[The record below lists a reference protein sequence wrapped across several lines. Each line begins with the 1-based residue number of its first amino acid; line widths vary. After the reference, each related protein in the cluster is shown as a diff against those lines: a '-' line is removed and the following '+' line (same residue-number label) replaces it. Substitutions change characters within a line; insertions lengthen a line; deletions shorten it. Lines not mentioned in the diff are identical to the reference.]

1 MNQDKTFL
9 DKINK
14 SFFKSLKNFD
24 FYDRSPHWEKIT
36 NKKNFENLNELENFR
51 NNKLSYGHDDSN
63 YYTKDTFEEEI
74 KILINE
80 IGEKY
85 FFQNLKKKNIGN
97 LKNFF
102 IFNNRSIDPGD
113 LHLIKYFFDLEKYI
127 FNNCDIKIVCEI
139 GGGYGGLTE
148 KIINKYDCKYIMID
162 LPETNCL
169 STFYL
174 SKTFPD
180 KKVFIYS
187 DFTNNI
193 LNKKVLD
200 ENDIIIIPP
209 NVEFREI
216 EIDLFINTRSMM
228 EMKFSTI
235 SKYFELIHK
244 NISKNG
250 FFFNANR
257 YIKFRAG
264 QPIFL
269 KDYPYDKFWKVISSS
284 KSFNQDHIHQLI
296 TERKYDINSK
306 EIKLELDKILEETKN
321 YLQPDEFRYLNRNYF
336 KEKNYF
342 LKAVKKLL
350 YHFSKLLFRR
360 NYNKFKQ
367 KLYALYNKIN
377 K

>member
-1 MNQDKTFL
+1 MN
-9 DKINK
+9 
-14 SFFKSLKNFD
+14 SFFLK
-24 FYDRSPHWEKIT
+24 KI
-36 NKKNFENLNELENFR
+36 KKNYILSFKKYDDFSASKYWTSSIKKKKKLFNIEKLSNFR
-51 NNKLSYGHDDSN
+51 NNGLSTNIDEN
-63 YYTKDTFEEEI
+63 YINKNTSVKYFNLLLKRYKFNEI
-74 KILINE
+74 KKFLD
-80 IGEKY
+80 
-85 FFQNLKKKNIGN
+85 KKNIGN
-97 LKNFF
+97 YDNINSYKNYLYSASD
-102 IFNNRSIDPGD
+102 IF
-113 LHLIKYFFDLEKYI
+113 LIKYLF
-127 FNNCDIKIVCEI
+127 DIKKKIDLNKINIICEI
-139 GGGYGGLTE
+139 GQGYGLLASKFL
-148 KIINKYDCKYIMID
+148 KIKKFKYIMID
-162 LPETNCL
+162 LPESNFITSYFLKKQFPKIKIIQDMDLKNGIL
-169 STFYL
+169 SMEQINQADIFIL
-174 SKTFPD
+174 SPWVKIG
-180 KKVFIYS
+180 KIKV
-187 DFTNNI
+187 
-193 LNKKVLD
+193 
-200 ENDIIIIPP
+200 
-209 NVEFREI
+209 
-216 EIDLFINTRSMM
+216 DLFINTRSMM

-350 YHFSKLLFRR
+350 YHFGKLLFRR